1 MLKQNP
7 MLKYVLQ
14 KGFWY
19 LLTFFFAV
27 ALNFALPRLGG
38 SDPVDIIMGQA
49 GKGKSPAEAQKMKVD
64 LLLQFSWLELDEQN
78 NPIYEDSLDASGN
91 KVMQMVPEKDADGN
105 VVVTKTPVLDA
116 EGKPV
121 MVERQKVDEAGNP
134 VFTEKKTVVKTAAKA
149 EPAPAPAKKS
159 KKRGKKAEAAP
170 AKAKAK
176 TETKV
181 EKIAVMEMVPEVRLD
196 TAMVSVPVKNADPKR
211 LSAISQFFTYI
222 GNVLKGDL
230 GKSYMTGEPVT
241 NVIKKS
247 LPWTLLIQAPT
258 ILLGWIIGNLLGAFA
273 AYKRGVFDKVFFP
286 VAMFLNG
293 VPYFV
298 FGMLLVALFSITL
311 GWFPA
316 MGAYGPDI
324 PQFTFSWECIK
335 SVGWYYILPFFSC
348 FPILLSGQA
357 TGMRSM
363 SIYELGTDYMKY
375 AKWLGLREGKIIS
388 YVFRNAMLPQLT
400 GLAQSLGAMV
410 GGALITE
417 MIFSYPGLGMAML
430 NAINSQDYA
439 TIQGCTL
446 MISTC
451 VLVAN
456 FAVDVLIAVFDPRV
470 KAGLQMG
477 GK

>member
-1 MLKQNP
+1 M
-7 MLKYVLQ
+7 
-14 KGFWY
+14 
-19 LLTFFFAV
+19 A
-27 ALNFALPRLGG
+27 
-38 SDPVDIIMGQA
+38 
-49 GKGKSPAEAQKMKVD
+49 
-64 LLLQFSWLELDEQN
+64 ELDDQGN
-78 NPIYEDSLDASGN
+78 VIYEPETDANGN
-91 KVMQMVPEKDADGN
+91 PVMQKVPKLDDNGQP
-105 VVVTKTPVLDA
+105 VVNAVKLFDEA
-116 EGKPV
+116 GQPV
-121 MVERQKVDEAGNP
+121 MVERPKLDEAGNP
-134 VFTEKKTVVKTAAKA
+134 VMVEKGAADHKGKKHHRHHKKEGKKHRHHKKGAKA
-149 EPAPAPAKKS
+149 AA
-159 KKRGKKAEAAP
+159 AAP
-170 AKAKAK
+170 
-176 TETKV
+176 
-181 EKIAVMEMVPEVRLD
+181 EMVPVMEKVQAERLD
-196 TAMVSVPVKNADPKR
+196 TVMVEQPVMKTDPK
-211 LSAISQFFTYI
+211 LSSAVSQFFSYI
-222 GNVLKGDL
+222 GKVFHGDL
-230 GKSYMTGEPVT
+230 GLSYQNNEPVT

-247 LPWTLLIQAPT
+247 LPWTLAIQAPT
-258 ILLGWIIGNLLGAFA
+258 ILLGWIVGNLLGAFA
-273 AYKRGVFDKVFFP
+273 AYKRGIFDKVFFP
-286 VAMFLNG
+286 CAMFLNG
-293 VPYFV
+293 VPFFV
-298 FGMLLVALFSITL
+298 FGMLLVAFFSITL

-316 MGAYGPDI
+316 MGAYSPDI
-324 PQFTFSWECIK
+324 PELTFSWSCFK
-335 SVGWYYILPFFSC
+335 SVSWYYVLPFFSV

-430 NAINSQDYA
+430 NAIQKNDYA

>member
-1 MLKQNP
+1 MLR
-7 MLKYVLQ
+7 YVLQ
-14 KGFWY
+14 KAFWY
-19 LLTFFFAV
+19 LLTFVCAV
-27 ALNFALPRLGG
+27 ALNFALPRLG
-38 SDPVDIIMGQA
+38 DNNPVDIIMGQA
-49 GKGKSPAEAQKMKVD
+49 GKGLSPTEAQKKKAE
-64 LLLQFSWLELDEQN
+64 LLVSFGMADLDEQGN
-78 NPIYEDSLDASGN
+78 VIYE
-91 KVMQMVPEKDADGN
+91 PETDENGN
-105 VVVTKTPVLDA
+105 VVMQKVPKLDA
-116 EGKPV
+116 NGQPV
-121 MVERQKVDEAGNP
+121 VNVVKLVDEAGNP
-134 VFTEKKTVVKTAAKA
+134 VMVERPKLDEAGNPVMVEKGAADHKGKKHHRHHKKEGKKHRHHKRGAKA
-149 EPAPAPAKKS
+149 AA
-159 KKRGKKAEAAP
+159 AAP
-170 AKAKAK
+170 
-176 TETKV
+176 
-181 EKIAVMEMVPEVRLD
+181 EMVPVMETVQAERID
-196 TAMVSVPVKNADPKR
+196 TVMVDEPVMKTDPK
-211 LSAISQFFTYI
+211 LASGLSQFFSYI
-222 GNVLKGDL
+222 GKVFHGDL
-230 GKSYMTGEPVT
+230 GLSYQNNEPVT

-247 LPWTLLIQAPT
+247 LPWTLAIQAPT
-258 ILLGWIIGNLLGAFA
+258 ILLGWIVGNLLGAFA
-273 AYKRGVFDKVFFP
+273 AYKRGIFDKVFFP
-286 VAMFLNG
+286 CAMFLNG
-293 VPYFV
+293 VPFFV
-298 FGMLLVALFSITL
+298 FGMLLVAFFSITL

-316 MGAYGPDI
+316 MGAYSPDI
-324 PQFTFSWECIK
+324 PELTFSWACIK
-335 SVGWYYILPFFSC
+335 SVSWYYVLPFFSV

-430 NAINSQDYA
+430 NAIQKNDYA

>member
-1 MLKQNP
+1 MLKQYP
-7 MLKYVLQ
+7 MLRYVLQ
-14 KGFWY
+14 KAFWY
-19 LLTFFFAV
+19 LLTFVVAV
-27 ALNFALPRLGG
+27 AINFTLPRMGENN
-38 SDPVDIIMGQA
+38 PVDIIMGKAAQGLSPEQA
-49 GKGKSPAEAQKMKVD
+49 KLKKET
-64 LLLQFSWLELDEQN
+64 LLKAFGMAALDDQGNVIYEPELDENGQMKTVKVPKTEN
-78 NPIYEDSLDASGN
+78 GALVLKTVLEVNEDGSP
-91 KVMQMVPEKDADGN
+91 KMI
-105 VVVTKTPVLDA
+105 
-116 EGKPV
+116 
-121 MVERQKVDEAGNP
+121 ERQKVDEAGNP
-134 VFTEKKTVVKTAAKA
+134 VFEEKPVLDEKGKPVMEKDPST
-149 EPAPAPAKKS
+149 KK
-159 KKRGKKAEAAP
+159 KVA
-170 AKAKAK
+170 
-176 TETKV
+176 KV
-181 EKIAVMEMVPEVRLD
+181 EQIPVMEQVQAEHQDTVMVDE
-196 TAMVSVPVKNADPKR
+196 PVLKSDPK
-211 LSAISQFFTYI
+211 LASGLSQFFVYI
-222 GNVLKGDL
+222 SNVFKGDL
-230 GKSYMTGEPVT
+230 GLSYSQYPKPVIEI
-241 NVIKKS
+241 IKES
-247 LPWTLLIQAPT
+247 LPWTLAIQAPT
-258 ILLGWIIGNLLGAFA
+258 IILGWIVGNLLGAFA
-273 AYKRGVFDKVFFP
+273 AYKRGIFDKVFFP
-286 VAMFLNG
+286 CAMFLNG
-293 VPYFV
+293 VPFFV

-316 MGAYGPDI
+316 MGAYSPDI
-324 PQFTFSWECIK
+324 PELQFNWNCIK
-335 SVGWYYILPFFSC
+335 SVGFYYVLPFFSV

-430 NAINSQDYA
+430 TAIQQNDYA

-456 FAVDVLIAVFDPRV
+456 FAVDVLIAIFDPRV

>member
-1 MLKQNP
+1 MLKQYP
-7 MLKYVLQ
+7 MLRYVLQ

-19 LLTFFFAV
+19 LLTFVFAV
-27 ALNFALPRLGG
+27 ALNFALPRLG
-38 SDPVDIIMGQA
+38 DNNPVDIIMGQA
-49 GKGKSPAEAQKMKVD
+49 GKGLSPTEAQKKKAE
-64 LLLQFSWLELDEQN
+64 LLVSFGMAELDDQGN
-78 NPIYEDSLDASGN
+78 VIYEPEVDENGN
-91 KVMQMVPEKDADGN
+91 M
-105 VVVTKTPVLDA
+105 VTKRVAKLDENGAPVMTTVKEVNEDGTP
-116 EGKPV
+116 K
-121 MVERQKVDEAGNP
+121 MVERQKVDAEGNP
-134 VFTEKKTVVKTAAKA
+134 VFEEKPVLDAKGKPVMVKDSKT
-149 EPAPAPAKKS
+149 KK
-159 KKRGKKAEAAP
+159 KVE
-170 AKAKAK
+170 
-176 TETKV
+176 KV
-181 EKIAVMEMVPEVRLD
+181 EKIAVMEQVQAERQD
-196 TAMVSVPVKNADPKR
+196 TVMIEEPVLKTDPK
-211 LSAISQFFTYI
+211 LSSAFSQFLRYI
-222 GNVLKGDL
+222 GNVFKGDL
-230 GKSYMTGEPVT
+230 GLSYQNNEPVT

-273 AYKRGVFDKVFFP
+273 AYKRGIFDKVFFP
-286 VAMFLNG
+286 CAMFLNG

-298 FGMLLVALFSITL
+298 FGMLLVAMFSITL

-316 MGAYGPDI
+316 MGAYSSDI
-324 PQFTFSWECIK
+324 PELTFSWTCIK
-335 SVGWYYILPFFSC
+335 SVAWYYILPFFSC

-430 NAINSQDYA
+430 NAIQKNDYA

>member
-1 MLKQNP
+1 MLKQYP
-7 MLKYVLQ
+7 MLRYVLQ
-14 KGFWY
+14 KAFWY
-19 LLTFFFAV
+19 LLTFVVAV
-27 ALNFALPRLGG
+27 AINFTLPRLGENN
-38 SDPVDIIMGQA
+38 PVDIIMGKAAQGLSPEQA
-49 GKGKSPAEAQKMKVD
+49 KLKKEA
-64 LLLQFSWLELDEQN
+64 LLKAFGMAELDDQ
-78 NPIYEDSLDASGN
+78 
-91 KVMQMVPEKDADGN
+91 GN
-105 VVVTKTPVLDA
+105 VVYEPEVDANGQMVTVKVAKLDSLGAPVFRSVKDVDA
-116 EGKPV
+116 DGKPV

-134 VFTEKKTVVKTAAKA
+134 VFEEKPVLDAKGKPVM
-149 EPAPAPAKKS
+149 EMDPATKK
-159 KKRGKKAEAAP
+159 KVA
-170 AKAKAK
+170 
-176 TETKV
+176 KV
-181 EKIAVMEMVPEVRLD
+181 EKIAVMETVQSEHQD
-196 TAMVSVPVKNADPKR
+196 TVMIDQVVLKSDPK
-211 LSAISQFFTYI
+211 LASGLSQFFVYI
-222 GNVLKGDL
+222 GNVFKGDL
-230 GKSYMTGEPVT
+230 GLSYSQYPKPVT
-241 NVIKKS
+241 EIIKES
-247 LPWTLLIQAPT
+247 LPWTLAIQAPT
-258 ILLGWIIGNLLGAFA
+258 IILGWIIGNLLGAFA
-273 AYKRGVFDKVFFP
+273 AYKRGIFDKVFFP
-286 VAMFLNG
+286 CAMFLNG
-293 VPYFV
+293 VPFFV

-316 MGAYGPDI
+316 MGAYSPDI
-324 PQFTFSWECIK
+324 PELTFNWNCIK
-335 SVGWYYILPFFSC
+335 SLGFYYILPFFSV

-400 GLAQSLGAMV
+400 GLAQSLGSMV

-430 NAINSQDYA
+430 TAIQQNDYA

-456 FAVDVLIAVFDPRV
+456 FAVDVLIAIFDPRV

>member
-1 MLKQNP
+1 MLR
-7 MLKYVLQ
+7 YVLQ
-14 KGFWY
+14 KAFWY
-19 LLTFFFAV
+19 LLTFVIAV
-27 ALNFALPRLGG
+27 AINFTLPRMGENN
-38 SDPVDIIMGQA
+38 PVDIIMGKAAQGLSPEQA
-49 GKGKSPAEAQKMKVD
+49 KLKKETLLKAFGMAELDDQGNVVYDPEVDENGQMKTIKVPKVENGVTVVKTVLEVNEDGSPKMIERPK
-64 LLLQFSWLELDEQN
+64 LDEQG
-78 NPIYEDSLDASGN
+78 NPILE
-91 KVMQMVPEKDADGN
+91 EK
-105 VVVTKTPVLDA
+105 PVLDEA
-116 EGKPV
+116 GKPV
-121 MVERQKVDEAGNP
+121 MEKDPVTKKKVA
-134 VFTEKKTVVKTAAKA
+134 
-149 EPAPAPAKKS
+149 
-159 KKRGKKAEAAP
+159 
-170 AKAKAK
+170 
-176 TETKV
+176 KV
-181 EKIAVMEMVPEVRLD
+181 EQVPVMEQVQAEHLD
-196 TAMVSVPVKNADPKR
+196 TVMVDQVVLKADPK
-211 LSAISQFFTYI
+211 LASGLSQFFVYI
-222 GNVLKGDL
+222 SNVFKGDL
-230 GKSYMTGEPVT
+230 GLSYSQYPKPV
-241 NVIKKS
+241 VEIIKES
-247 LPWTLLIQAPT
+247 LPWTLAIQAPT
-258 ILLGWIIGNLLGAFA
+258 IILGWIVGNLLGAFA
-273 AYKRGVFDKVFFP
+273 AYKRGIFDKVFFP
-286 VAMFLNG
+286 CAMFLNG
-293 VPYFV
+293 VPFFV

-316 MGAYGPDI
+316 MGAYSPDI
-324 PQFTFSWECIK
+324 PELQFNWNCIK
-335 SVGWYYILPFFSC
+335 SVGFYYILPFFSV

-430 NAINSQDYA
+430 TAIQQNDYA

-456 FAVDVLIAVFDPRV
+456 FAVDVLIAIFDPRV

>member
-1 MLKQNP
+1 MLKQYP
-7 MLKYVLQ
+7 MLRYVLQ
-14 KGFWY
+14 KAFWY
-19 LLTFFFAV
+19 LLTFVVAV
-27 ALNFALPRLGG
+27 AINFTLPRMGENN
-38 SDPVDIIMGQA
+38 PVDIIMGKAAQGLSPEQA
-49 GKGKSPAEAQKMKVD
+49 KLKKET
-64 LLLQFSWLELDEQN
+64 LLKAFGMAELDDQ
-78 NPIYEDSLDASGN
+78 
-91 KVMQMVPEKDADGN
+91 GN
-105 VVVTKTPVLDA
+105 VVYEREIDENGQMKTIKVPKMENGAPVLKTVLEVNED
-116 EGKPV
+116 GSPK
-121 MVERQKVDEAGNP
+121 MIERQKVDEAGNP
-134 VFTEKKTVVKTAAKA
+134 VFEEKPVLDEKGKPVMEKDPVT
-149 EPAPAPAKKS
+149 KK
-159 KKRGKKAEAAP
+159 KVA
-170 AKAKAK
+170 
-176 TETKV
+176 KV
-181 EKIAVMEMVPEVRLD
+181 EQVPVMEHVQAEHQDTVMVDQEVLK
-196 TAMVSVPVKNADPKR
+196 SDPK
-211 LSAISQFFTYI
+211 LASGISQFFTYI
-222 GNVLKGDL
+222 GNVFKGDL
-230 GKSYMTGEPVT
+230 GLSYSQYPKPVLEI
-241 NVIKKS
+241 IKES
-247 LPWTLLIQAPT
+247 LPWTLAIQAPT
-258 ILLGWIIGNLLGAFA
+258 IILGWIVGNLLGAFA
-273 AYKRGVFDKVFFP
+273 AYKRGIFDKVFFP
-286 VAMFLNG
+286 CAMFLNG
-293 VPYFV
+293 VPFFV

-316 MGAYGPDI
+316 MGAYSPDI
-324 PQFTFSWECIK
+324 PELTFNWNCIK
-335 SVGWYYILPFFSC
+335 SVGFYYVLPFFSV

-430 NAINSQDYA
+430 TAIQQNDYA

>member
-1 MLKQNP
+1 MLKQYP
-7 MLKYVLQ
+7 MLRYVLQ

-19 LLTFFFAV
+19 LLTFVVAV
-27 ALNFALPRLGG
+27 AINFTLPRMGENN
-38 SDPVDIIMGQA
+38 PVDIIMGKAAQ
-49 GKGKSPAEAQKMKVD
+49 GLSPEEAKLKKEG
-64 LLLQFSWLELDEQN
+64 LLKAFGMAELDDQ
-78 NPIYEDSLDASGN
+78 
-91 KVMQMVPEKDADGN
+91 GN
-105 VVVTKTPVLDA
+105 VIYDPEVDANGQMITVKVAKLDENGAPVLKTVKDVDAEGNPVMLERQVVDAEGNPVFEEKPVLD
-116 EGKPV
+116 EKGKPV
-121 MVERQKVDEAGNP
+121 MEKDPKTKKKVAKVEQVPVMEQYQSEHQDTVMVDE
-134 VFTEKKTVVKTAAKA
+134 VVKKDD
-149 EPAPAPAKKS
+149 P
-159 KKRGKKAEAAP
+159 
-170 AKAKAK
+170 
-176 TETKV
+176 
-181 EKIAVMEMVPEVRLD
+181 RL
-196 TAMVSVPVKNADPKR
+196 ASGF
-211 LSAISQFFTYI
+211 SQFLVYI
-222 GNVLKGDL
+222 KNVFKGDL
-230 GKSYMTGEPVT
+230 GISYSQYPKPV
-241 NVIKKS
+241 VEIIKES
-247 LPWTLLIQAPT
+247 VPWTLLIQAPT
-258 ILLGWIIGNLLGAFA
+258 IILGWIIGNLLGAFA
-273 AYKRGVFDKVFFP
+273 AYKRGIFDKVFFP
-286 VAMFLNG
+286 CAMFLNG
-293 VPYFV
+293 IPFFV

-316 MGAYGPDI
+316 MGAYSPDI
-324 PQFTFSWECIK
+324 TELSFSWGCIK
-335 SVGWYYILPFFSC
+335 SVGWYYILPFFSV

-400 GLAQSLGAMV
+400 GLAQSLGTMV

-430 NAINSQDYA
+430 TAIQQNDYA

>member
-1 MLKQNP
+1 MLKQYP
-7 MLKYVLQ
+7 MLRYVLQ
-14 KGFWY
+14 KAFWY
-19 LLTFFFAV
+19 LLTFVVAV
-27 ALNFALPRLGG
+27 AINFTLPRMGENN
-38 SDPVDIIMGQA
+38 PVDIIMGKAAQGLTPDQA
-49 GKGKSPAEAQKMKVD
+49 KLKKEA
-64 LLLQFSWLELDEQN
+64 LLKAFGMAELDDQ
-78 NPIYEDSLDASGN
+78 
-91 KVMQMVPEKDADGN
+91 GN
-105 VVVTKTPVLDA
+105 VVYEPEVDENGQVKTVKVPKLDEKGQPVFRVVKDVDA
-116 EGKPV
+116 EGNPV
-121 MVERQKVDEAGNP
+121 MVERQKVDEQGNP
-134 VFTEKKTVVKTAAKA
+134 VFEEKPVLDAKGKPVMEKDPKT
-149 EPAPAPAKKS
+149 KK
-159 KKRGKKAEAAP
+159 KVA
-170 AKAKAK
+170 
-176 TETKV
+176 KV
-181 EKIAVMEMVPEVRLD
+181 EQIAVMEQVQTEHQDTVMVDQVVLK
-196 TAMVSVPVKNADPKR
+196 TDPK
-211 LSAISQFFTYI
+211 LASGISQFFTYI
-222 GNVLKGDL
+222 GNVFKGDL
-230 GKSYMTGEPVT
+230 GLSYSQYPKPVLDI
-241 NVIKKS
+241 IKES
-247 LPWTLLIQAPT
+247 LPWTLAIQAPT
-258 ILLGWIIGNLLGAFA
+258 IILGWIVGNLLGAFA
-273 AYKRGVFDKVFFP
+273 AYKRGIFDKVFFP
-286 VAMFLNG
+286 CAMFLNG
-293 VPYFV
+293 VPFFV

-316 MGAYGPDI
+316 MGAYSPDI
-324 PQFTFSWECIK
+324 PELTFNWNCIK
-335 SVGWYYILPFFSC
+335 SVGFYYVLPFFSV

-430 NAINSQDYA
+430 TAIQQNDYA

>member
-1 MLKQNP
+1 MLKQYP
-7 MLKYVLQ
+7 MLRYVLQ

-19 LLTFFFAV
+19 LLTFVFAV
-27 ALNFALPRLGG
+27 ALNFALPRLG
-38 SDPVDIIMGQA
+38 DNNPVDIIMGQA
-49 GKGKSPAEAQKMKVD
+49 GKGLSPTEAQKKKAE
-64 LLLQFSWLELDEQN
+64 LLVSFGMAELDDQGN
-78 NPIYEDSLDASGN
+78 VIYEPEVDENGNMVTQKVAKLDDNGN
-91 KVMQMVPEKDADGN
+91 
-105 VVVTKTPVLDA
+105 PVLVTVKETNED
-116 EGKPV
+116 GTPK
-121 MVERQKVDEAGNP
+121 MVERQKVDAEGNP
-134 VFTEKKTVVKTAAKA
+134 VFEEKPVLDAKGKPVMVKDPKT
-149 EPAPAPAKKS
+149 KK
-159 KKRGKKAEAAP
+159 KVQ
-170 AKAKAK
+170 
-176 TETKV
+176 KV
-181 EKIAVMEMVPEVRLD
+181 EQVAVMESVQAERQDTVMVDE
-196 TAMVSVPVKNADPKR
+196 PVLKTDPK
-211 LSAISQFFTYI
+211 LASALSQFFRYI
-222 GNVLKGDL
+222 GNVFKGDL
-230 GKSYMTGEPVT
+230 GLSYQNNEPVT

-273 AYKRGVFDKVFFP
+273 AYKRGIFDKVFFP
-286 VAMFLNG
+286 CAMFLNG

-298 FGMLLVALFSITL
+298 FGMLLVAMFSITL

-316 MGAYGPDI
+316 MGAYSSDI
-324 PQFTFSWECIK
+324 PELTFSWTCIK
-335 SVGWYYILPFFSC
+335 SVAWYYILPFFSC

-430 NAINSQDYA
+430 NAIQKNDYA

-456 FAVDVLIAVFDPRV
+456 YAVDVLIAVFDPRV

>member
-1 MLKQNP
+1 MLKQYP
-7 MLKYVLQ
+7 MLRYVLQ
-14 KGFWY
+14 KAFWY
-19 LLTFFFAV
+19 LLTFVCAV
-27 ALNFALPRLGG
+27 ALNFALPRLG
-38 SDPVDIIMGQA
+38 DNNPVDIIMGQA
-49 GKGKSPAEAQKMKVD
+49 GKGLSPTEAQKKKAE
-64 LLLQFSWLELDEQN
+64 LLVSFGMAELDDQGN
-78 NPIYEDSLDASGN
+78 VIYEPETDANGN
-91 KVMQMVPEKDADGN
+91 PVMQKVPKLDDNGQP
-105 VVVTKTPVLDA
+105 VVNAVKLFDEA
-116 EGKPV
+116 GQPV
-121 MVERQKVDEAGNP
+121 MVERQKLDEAGNP
-134 VFTEKKTVVKTAAKA
+134 VFVEKSPADHKGKKGKKAKKAKKMKMAKKGKKGAKA
-149 EPAPAPAKKS
+149 EVS
-159 KKRGKKAEAAP
+159 AAD
-170 AKAKAK
+170 
-176 TETKV
+176 KV
-181 EKIAVMEMVPEVRLD
+181 PVMEKVQAERLD
-196 TAMVSVPVKNADPKR
+196 TVMVEQPVMKTDPK
-211 LSAISQFFTYI
+211 LSSAVSQFFSYI
-222 GNVLKGDL
+222 GKVFHGDL
-230 GKSYMTGEPVT
+230 GLSYQNNEPVT

-247 LPWTLLIQAPT
+247 LPWTLAIQAPT
-258 ILLGWIIGNLLGAFA
+258 ILLGWIVGNLLGAFA
-273 AYKRGVFDKVFFP
+273 AYKRGIFDKVFFP
-286 VAMFLNG
+286 CAMFLNG
-293 VPYFV
+293 VPFFV
-298 FGMLLVALFSITL
+298 FGMLLVAFFSITL

-316 MGAYGPDI
+316 MGAYSPDI
-324 PQFTFSWECIK
+324 PELTFSWSCFK
-335 SVGWYYILPFFSC
+335 SVSWYYVLPFFSV

-430 NAINSQDYA
+430 NAIQKNDYA

>member
-1 MLKQNP
+1 
-7 MLKYVLQ
+7 
-14 KGFWY
+14 
-19 LLTFFFAV
+19 
-27 ALNFALPRLGG
+27 
-38 SDPVDIIMGQA
+38 
-49 GKGKSPAEAQKMKVD
+49 
-64 LLLQFSWLELDEQN
+64 
-78 NPIYEDSLDASGN
+78 
-91 KVMQMVPEKDADGN
+91 
-105 VVVTKTPVLDA
+105 
-116 EGKPV
+116 
-121 MVERQKVDEAGNP
+121 
-134 VFTEKKTVVKTAAKA
+134 
-149 EPAPAPAKKS
+149 
-159 KKRGKKAEAAP
+159 
-170 AKAKAK
+170 
-176 TETKV
+176 
-181 EKIAVMEMVPEVRLD
+181 
-196 TAMVSVPVKNADPKR
+196 
-211 LSAISQFFTYI
+211 
-222 GNVLKGDL
+222 
-230 GKSYMTGEPVT
+230 
-241 NVIKKS
+241 
-247 LPWTLLIQAPT
+247 
-258 ILLGWIIGNLLGAFA
+258 
-273 AYKRGVFDKVFFP
+273 
-286 VAMFLNG
+286 MFLNG
-293 VPYFV
+293 VPFFV
-298 FGMLLVALFSITL
+298 FGMLLVAFFSITL

-316 MGAYGPDI
+316 MGAYSPDI
-324 PQFTFSWECIK
+324 PELTFSWSCIK
-335 SVGWYYILPFFSC
+335 SVSWYYVLPFFSV

-430 NAINSQDYA
+430 NAIQKNDYA

>member
-1 MLKQNP
+1 MLKQYP
-7 MLKYVLQ
+7 MLRYVLQ
-14 KGFWY
+14 KAFWY
-19 LLTFFFAV
+19 LLTFVVAV
-27 ALNFALPRLGG
+27 AINFTLPRMGENN
-38 SDPVDIIMGQA
+38 PVDIIMGKAAQ
-49 GKGKSPAEAQKMKVD
+49 GLSPEEAKLKKEG
-64 LLLQFSWLELDEQN
+64 LLKAFGMAELDDQGN
-78 NPIYEDSLDASGN
+78 VVYEPEVDEKGQMKTIKVPKLDENGAPVLKTV
-91 KVMQMVPEKDADGN
+91 KVTDADGN
-105 VVVTKTPVLDA
+105 PVMEERQAVDA
-116 EGKPV
+116 E
-121 MVERQKVDEAGNP
+121 GNP
-134 VFTEKKTVVKTAAKA
+134 VFEEKPVLDKKGNPVMVKDPKT
-149 EPAPAPAKKS
+149 KK
-159 KKRGKKAEAAP
+159 
-170 AKAKAK
+170 
-176 TETKV
+176 KV
-181 EKIAVMEMVPEVRLD
+181 EKMEKVAVMEKFQVERQD
-196 TAMVSVPVKNADPKR
+196 TVMIDQVVVKDDPK
-211 LSAISQFFTYI
+211 LASGISQCFVYI
-222 GNVLKGDL
+222 GNVFKGDL
-230 GKSYMTGEPVT
+230 GLSYSQYPKPVADI
-241 NVIKKS
+241 IKES
-247 LPWTLLIQAPT
+247 VPWTLAIQAPT

-273 AYKRGVFDKVFFP
+273 AYKRGIFDKVFFP
-286 VAMFLNG
+286 LAMFLNG
-293 VPYFV
+293 IPFFV

-316 MGAYGPDI
+316 MGAYSPDI
-324 PQFTFSWECIK
+324 PELSFNWNCIK
-335 SVGWYYILPFFSC
+335 SVGFYYVLPFFSV

-400 GLAQSLGAMV
+400 GLAQSLGTMV

-430 NAINSQDYA
+430 TAIQQNDYA

>member
-1 MLKQNP
+1 MLKQYP
-7 MLKYVLQ
+7 MLRYVLQ
-14 KGFWY
+14 KAFWY
-19 LLTFFFAV
+19 LLTFVCAV
-27 ALNFALPRLGG
+27 ALNFALPRLG
-38 SDPVDIIMGQA
+38 DNNPVDIIMGQA
-49 GKGKSPAEAQKMKVD
+49 GKGLSPTEAQKKKAELLVSFGMAEVD
-64 LLLQFSWLELDEQN
+64 EN
-78 NPIYEDSLDASGN
+78 GNVIYEPETDAN
-91 KVMQMVPEKDADGN
+91 GN
-105 VVVTKTPVLDA
+105 VVMQKVPQLDENGQPVVNVVKVVDEA
-116 EGKPV
+116 GNPV
-121 MVERQKVDEAGNP
+121 MVERQKLDEAGNP
-134 VFTEKKTVVKTAAKA
+134 VFVEKAPADHKGKKGKKAKKAKKVKAKKGKAAKA
-149 EPAPAPAKKS
+149 APA
-159 KKRGKKAEAAP
+159 
-170 AKAKAK
+170 
-176 TETKV
+176 V
-181 EKIAVMEMVPEVRLD
+181 EKVPVMETVQAERIDTVMVD
-196 TAMVSVPVKNADPKR
+196 QPVMKTDPK
-211 LSAISQFFTYI
+211 LASAVSQFFRYV
-222 GNVLKGDL
+222 GNVFHGDL
-230 GKSYMTGEPVT
+230 GLSYQNNEPVT

-247 LPWTLLIQAPT
+247 LPWTLAIQAPT
-258 ILLGWIIGNLLGAFA
+258 ILLGWIVGNLLGAFA
-273 AYKRGVFDKVFFP
+273 AYKRGIFDKVFFP
-286 VAMFLNG
+286 CAMFLNG
-293 VPYFV
+293 VPFFV
-298 FGMLLVALFSITL
+298 FGMLLVAFFSITL

-316 MGAYGPDI
+316 MGAYSPDI
-324 PQFTFSWECIK
+324 PELTFSWSCFK
-335 SVGWYYILPFFSC
+335 SVSWYYVLPFFSV

-430 NAINSQDYA
+430 NAIQKNDYA

>member
-1 MLKQNP
+1 MLKQYP
-7 MLKYVLQ
+7 MLRYVLQ
-14 KGFWY
+14 KAFWY
-19 LLTFFFAV
+19 LLTFVVAV
-27 ALNFALPRLGG
+27 AINFTLPRMGENN
-38 SDPVDIIMGQA
+38 PVDIIMGKAAQGLSPEQA
-49 GKGKSPAEAQKMKVD
+49 KLKKET
-64 LLLQFSWLELDEQN
+64 LLKAFGMAALDDQGNVIYEPELDENGQMKTVKVPKTEN
-78 NPIYEDSLDASGN
+78 GALVLKTVLEVNEDGSP
-91 KVMQMVPEKDADGN
+91 KMI
-105 VVVTKTPVLDA
+105 
-116 EGKPV
+116 
-121 MVERQKVDEAGNP
+121 ERQKVDEAGNP
-134 VFTEKKTVVKTAAKA
+134 VFEEKPVLDEKGKPVMEKDPST
-149 EPAPAPAKKS
+149 KK
-159 KKRGKKAEAAP
+159 KVA
-170 AKAKAK
+170 
-176 TETKV
+176 KV
-181 EKIAVMEMVPEVRLD
+181 EQIPVMEQVQAEHQDTVMVDE
-196 TAMVSVPVKNADPKR
+196 PVLKSDPK
-211 LSAISQFFTYI
+211 LASGLSQFFVYI
-222 GNVLKGDL
+222 SNVFKGDL
-230 GKSYMTGEPVT
+230 GLSYSQYPKPVIEI
-241 NVIKKS
+241 IKES
-247 LPWTLLIQAPT
+247 LPWTLAIQAPT
-258 ILLGWIIGNLLGAFA
+258 IILGWIVGNLLGAFA
-273 AYKRGVFDKVFFP
+273 AYKRGIFDKVFFP
-286 VAMFLNG
+286 CAMFLNG
-293 VPYFV
+293 VPFFV

-316 MGAYGPDI
+316 MGAYSPDI
-324 PQFTFSWECIK
+324 PELQFNWNCIK
-335 SVGWYYILPFFSC
+335 SVGFYYILPFFSV

-430 NAINSQDYA
+430 TAIQQNDYA

>member
-1 MLKQNP
+1 MLKQYP
-7 MLKYVLQ
+7 MLRYVLQ

-19 LLTFFFAV
+19 LLTFVFAV
-27 ALNFALPRLGG
+27 ALNFALPRLG
-38 SDPVDIIMGQA
+38 DNNPVDIIMGQA
-49 GKGKSPAEAQKMKVD
+49 GKGLSPTEAQKKKAE
-64 LLLQFSWLELDEQN
+64 LLVSFGMAELDDQGN
-78 NPIYEDSLDASGN
+78 VIYEPEVDENGN
-91 KVMQMVPEKDADGN
+91 M
-105 VVVTKTPVLDA
+105 VTKRVAKLDEAGNPVLVTVKEVNED
-116 EGKPV
+116 GTPK
-121 MVERQKVDEAGNP
+121 MVERQKVDAEGNP
-134 VFTEKKTVVKTAAKA
+134 VFEEKPVLDAKGKPVMVKDPKT
-149 EPAPAPAKKS
+149 KK
-159 KKRGKKAEAAP
+159 
-170 AKAKAK
+170 
-176 TETKV
+176 KV
-181 EKIAVMEMVPEVRLD
+181 EKVEKVAVMESVQAEHQDTLMVEE
-196 TAMVSVPVKNADPKR
+196 PVFKTDPK
-211 LSAISQFFTYI
+211 LSSALSQFFRYI
-222 GNVLKGDL
+222 GNVFKGDL
-230 GKSYMTGEPVT
+230 GLSYQNNEPVT

-273 AYKRGVFDKVFFP
+273 AYKRGIFDKVFFP
-286 VAMFLNG
+286 CAMFLNG

-316 MGAYGPDI
+316 MGAYSSDI
-324 PQFTFSWECIK
+324 PELTFSWTCIK
-335 SVGWYYILPFFSC
+335 SVAWYYILPFFSC

-430 NAINSQDYA
+430 NAIQKNDYA

>member
-1 MLKQNP
+1 MLKQYP
-7 MLKYVLQ
+7 MLRYVLQ
-14 KGFWY
+14 KAFWY
-19 LLTFFFAV
+19 LLTFVVAV
-27 ALNFALPRLGG
+27 AINFTLPRMGENN
-38 SDPVDIIMGQA
+38 PVDIIMGKAAQGLSPEQA
-49 GKGKSPAEAQKMKVD
+49 KLKKET
-64 LLLQFSWLELDEQN
+64 LLKAFGMAELDDQ
-78 NPIYEDSLDASGN
+78 
-91 KVMQMVPEKDADGN
+91 GN
-105 VVVTKTPVLDA
+105 VVYEREIDENGQMKTIKVPKMENGAPVLKTVLEVNED
-116 EGKPV
+116 GSPK
-121 MVERQKVDEAGNP
+121 MIERQKVDEAGNP
-134 VFTEKKTVVKTAAKA
+134 VFEEKPVLDEKGKPVMEKDPVT
-149 EPAPAPAKKS
+149 KK
-159 KKRGKKAEAAP
+159 KVA
-170 AKAKAK
+170 
-176 TETKV
+176 KV
-181 EKIAVMEMVPEVRLD
+181 EQVPVMEQVQAEHQDTVMVDQEVLK
-196 TAMVSVPVKNADPKR
+196 SDPK
-211 LSAISQFFTYI
+211 LASGISQFFTYI
-222 GNVLKGDL
+222 GNVFKGDL
-230 GKSYMTGEPVT
+230 GLSYSQYPKPVLEI
-241 NVIKKS
+241 IKES
-247 LPWTLLIQAPT
+247 LPWTLAIQAPT
-258 ILLGWIIGNLLGAFA
+258 IILGWIVGNLLGAFA
-273 AYKRGVFDKVFFP
+273 AYKRGIFDKVFFP
-286 VAMFLNG
+286 CAMFLNG
-293 VPYFV
+293 VPFFV

-316 MGAYGPDI
+316 MGAYSPDI
-324 PQFTFSWECIK
+324 PELTFNWNCIK
-335 SVGWYYILPFFSC
+335 SVGFYYVLPFFSV

-375 AKWLGLREGKIIS
+375 AKWLGLRDGKIIS

-430 NAINSQDYA
+430 TAIQQNDYA

>member
-1 MLKQNP
+1 MLKQYP
-7 MLKYVLQ
+7 MLRYVLQ
-14 KGFWY
+14 KAFWY
-19 LLTFFFAV
+19 LLTFVVAV
-27 ALNFALPRLGG
+27 AINFTLPRMGENN
-38 SDPVDIIMGQA
+38 PVDIIMGKAAQGLSPEQA
-49 GKGKSPAEAQKMKVD
+49 KLKKET
-64 LLLQFSWLELDEQN
+64 LLKAFGMAALDDQGNVIYEPELDENGQMKTVKVPKTEN
-78 NPIYEDSLDASGN
+78 GALVLKTVLEVNEDGSP
-91 KVMQMVPEKDADGN
+91 KMI
-105 VVVTKTPVLDA
+105 
-116 EGKPV
+116 
-121 MVERQKVDEAGNP
+121 ERQKVDEAGNP
-134 VFTEKKTVVKTAAKA
+134 VFEEKPVLDEKGKPVMEKDPST
-149 EPAPAPAKKS
+149 KK
-159 KKRGKKAEAAP
+159 KVA
-170 AKAKAK
+170 
-176 TETKV
+176 KV
-181 EKIAVMEMVPEVRLD
+181 EQIPVMEQVQAEHQDTVMVDE
-196 TAMVSVPVKNADPKR
+196 PVLKSDPK
-211 LSAISQFFTYI
+211 LASGLSQFFVYI
-222 GNVLKGDL
+222 SNVFKGDL
-230 GKSYMTGEPVT
+230 GLSYSQYPKPVIEI
-241 NVIKKS
+241 IKES
-247 LPWTLLIQAPT
+247 LPWTLAIQAPT
-258 ILLGWIIGNLLGAFA
+258 IILGWIVGNLLGAFA
-273 AYKRGVFDKVFFP
+273 AYKRGIFDKVFFP
-286 VAMFLNG
+286 CAMFLNG
-293 VPYFV
+293 VPFFV

-316 MGAYGPDI
+316 MGAYSPDI
-324 PQFTFSWECIK
+324 PELQFNWNCIK
-335 SVGWYYILPFFSC
+335 SVGFYYVLPFFSV

-388 YVFRNAMLPQLT
+388 YVCRNAMLPQLT

-430 NAINSQDYA
+430 TAIQQNDYA

>member
-1 MLKQNP
+1 MLKQYP
-7 MLKYVLQ
+7 MLRYVLQ
-14 KGFWY
+14 KAFWY
-19 LLTFFFAV
+19 LLTFVCAV
-27 ALNFALPRLGG
+27 ALNFALPRLG
-38 SDPVDIIMGQA
+38 DNNPVDIIMGQA
-49 GKGKSPAEAQKMKVD
+49 GKGLSPTEAQKKKAE
-64 LLLQFSWLELDEQN
+64 LLVSFGMAELDEQGN
-78 NPIYEDSLDASGN
+78 VIYE
-91 KVMQMVPEKDADGN
+91 PETDENGN
-105 VVVTKTPVLDA
+105 VVMQKVPKLDA
-116 EGKPV
+116 NGQPV
-121 MVERQKVDEAGNP
+121 VNVVKLVDEAGNP
-134 VFTEKKTVVKTAAKA
+134 VMVERPKLDEAGNPVMVEKGAADHKGKRHHRHHKKEGKKHRHHKRGAKATAA
-149 EPAPAPAKKS
+149 S
-159 KKRGKKAEAAP
+159 
-170 AKAKAK
+170 
-176 TETKV
+176 
-181 EKIAVMEMVPEVRLD
+181 EMVPVMETVQAERID
-196 TAMVSVPVKNADPKR
+196 TVMVEEPVLKTDPK
-211 LSAISQFFTYI
+211 LASAVSQFFSYI
-222 GNVLKGDL
+222 GKVFHGDL
-230 GKSYMTGEPVT
+230 GLSYQNNEPVT

-247 LPWTLLIQAPT
+247 LPWTLAIQAPT
-258 ILLGWIIGNLLGAFA
+258 ILLGWIVGNLLGAFA
-273 AYKRGVFDKVFFP
+273 AYKRGIFDKVFFP
-286 VAMFLNG
+286 CAMFLNG
-293 VPYFV
+293 VPFFV
-298 FGMLLVALFSITL
+298 FGMLLVAFFSITL

-316 MGAYGPDI
+316 MGAYSPDI
-324 PQFTFSWECIK
+324 PELTFSWACIK
-335 SVGWYYILPFFSC
+335 SVSWYYVLPFFSV

-430 NAINSQDYA
+430 NAIQKNDYA

>member
-1 MLKQNP
+1 MLKQYP
-7 MLKYVLQ
+7 MLRYVLQ

-19 LLTFFFAV
+19 ILTFVFAV
-27 ALNFALPRLGG
+27 ALNFALPRLG
-38 SDPVDIIMGQA
+38 DNNPVDIIMGQA
-49 GKGKSPAEAQKMKVD
+49 GKGLTPTEAQQKKAE
-64 LLLQFSWLELDEQN
+64 LLVSFGMAET
-78 NPIYEDSLDASGN
+78 
-91 KVMQMVPEKDADGN
+91 DADGN
-105 VVVTKTPVLDA
+105 PVYEQAVDSA
-116 EGKPV
+116 TGKPLF
-121 MVERQKVDEAGNP
+121 EKVAKLDSVFAKDSLGNQELSR
-134 VFTEKKTVVKTAAKA
+134 V
-149 EPAPAPAKKS
+149 
-159 KKRGKKAEAAP
+159 
-170 AKAKAK
+170 
-176 TETKV
+176 
-181 EKIAVMEMVPEVRLD
+181 D
-196 TAMVSVPVKNADPKR
+196 TSWSEVPVMNKDPK
-211 LSAISQFFTYI
+211 LTSALTQFFRYI
-222 GNVLKGDL
+222 VNVFHGDL
-230 GKSYMTGEPVT
+230 GLSYQNNEPVI
-241 NVIKKS
+241 NIIKKS

-258 ILLGWIIGNLLGAFA
+258 IILGWIFGNLLGAFA
-273 AYKRGVFDKVFFP
+273 AYKRGIFDKVFFP

-293 VPYFV
+293 IPYFV

-316 MGAYGPDI
+316 VGAYSSDI
-324 PQFTFSWECIK
+324 PQLTFSWTCIK
-335 SVGWYYILPFFSC
+335 SVAWYYVLPFFSC

-363 SIYELGTDYMKY
+363 AIYELGTDYMKY

-430 NAINSQDYA
+430 TAIQQNDYA

-456 FAVDVLIAVFDPRV
+456 FLVDILIAIFDPRV

>member
-1 MLKQNP
+1 MLR
-7 MLKYVLQ
+7 YVLQ

-19 LLTFFFAV
+19 LLTFVVAV
-27 ALNFALPRLGG
+27 AINFTLPRMGENN
-38 SDPVDIIMGQA
+38 PVDIIMGKAAQ
-49 GKGKSPAEAQKMKVD
+49 GLSPEEAKLKKEG
-64 LLLQFSWLELDEQN
+64 LLKAFGMAELDDQ
-78 NPIYEDSLDASGN
+78 
-91 KVMQMVPEKDADGN
+91 GN
-105 VVVTKTPVLDA
+105 VIYDPEVDANGQMKTIKVAKLDENGAPVLKTVKEVNEDGTPKMLERQVVDAEGNPVFEEKPVLD
-116 EGKPV
+116 EKGKPV
-121 MVERQKVDEAGNP
+121 MEKDPKTKKKVAKVEQVPVMEQYQAERQDTVMVDE
-134 VFTEKKTVVKTAAKA
+134 VVKKTD
-149 EPAPAPAKKS
+149 P
-159 KKRGKKAEAAP
+159 
-170 AKAKAK
+170 
-176 TETKV
+176 
-181 EKIAVMEMVPEVRLD
+181 RL
-196 TAMVSVPVKNADPKR
+196 ASGF
-211 LSAISQFFTYI
+211 SQFLVYI
-222 GNVLKGDL
+222 KNVFKGDL
-230 GKSYMTGEPVT
+230 GISYSQYPKPV
-241 NVIKKS
+241 VDIIKES
-247 LPWTLLIQAPT
+247 VPWTLLIQAPT
-258 ILLGWIIGNLLGAFA
+258 IILGWIVGNLLGAFA
-273 AYKRGVFDKVFFP
+273 AYKRGIFDKVFFP
-286 VAMFLNG
+286 CAMFLNG
-293 VPYFV
+293 IPFFV

-316 MGAYGPDI
+316 MGAYSPDI
-324 PQFTFSWECIK
+324 TELNFSWGCIK
-335 SVGWYYILPFFSC
+335 SVAWYYILPFFSC

-400 GLAQSLGAMV
+400 GLAQSLGTMV

-430 NAINSQDYA
+430 TAIQQNDYA

>member
-1 MLKQNP
+1 MLKQYP
-7 MLKYVLQ
+7 MLRYVLQ

-19 LLTFFFAV
+19 LLTFVFAV
-27 ALNFALPRLGG
+27 ALNFALPRLG
-38 SDPVDIIMGQA
+38 DNNPVDIIMGQA
-49 GKGKSPAEAQKMKVD
+49 GKGLSPTEAQKKKAE
-64 LLLQFSWLELDEQN
+64 LLVSFGMAELDDQGN
-78 NPIYEDSLDASGN
+78 VIYEPEVDEKGQMKTV
-91 KVMQMVPEKDADGN
+91 KVPKLNEDGSPMLVTVPE
-105 VVVTKTPVLDA
+105 VDA

-121 MVERQKVDEAGNP
+121 MVERQKLDEQGNP
-134 VFTEKKTVVKTAAKA
+134 VFEEKPVLDAKGKPVMEKDKKT
-149 EPAPAPAKKS
+149 KK
-159 KKRGKKAEAAP
+159 KVA
-170 AKAKAK
+170 
-176 TETKV
+176 KV
-181 EKIAVMEMVPEVRLD
+181 EKVAVMESIQAERQDTVMVDQVVMK
-196 TAMVSVPVKNADPKR
+196 TDPK
-211 LSAISQFFTYI
+211 LSSALSQFFRYI
-222 GNVLKGDL
+222 GNVFHGDL
-230 GKSYMTGEPVT
+230 GLSYQNNEPVM

-273 AYKRGVFDKVFFP
+273 AYKRGIFDKVFFP
-286 VAMFLNG
+286 LAMFLNG

-316 MGAYGPDI
+316 MGAYSSDI
-324 PQFTFSWECIK
+324 PELTFSWTCIK

-375 AKWLGLREGKIIS
+375 AKWLGLREIKIIS

-430 NAINSQDYA
+430 NAIQKNDYA

-456 FAVDVLIAVFDPRV
+456 FAVDVLIAIFDPRV
-470 KAGLQMG
+470 RAGLQMG

>member
-1 MLKQNP
+1 MLKQYP
-7 MLKYVLQ
+7 MLRYVLQ
-14 KGFWY
+14 KAFWY
-19 LLTFFFAV
+19 LLTFVVAV
-27 ALNFALPRLGG
+27 AINFTLPRMGENN
-38 SDPVDIIMGQA
+38 PVDIIMGKAAQGLSPEQA
-49 GKGKSPAEAQKMKVD
+49 KLKKET
-64 LLLQFSWLELDEQN
+64 LLKAFGMAELDDQ
-78 NPIYEDSLDASGN
+78 
-91 KVMQMVPEKDADGN
+91 GN
-105 VVVTKTPVLDA
+105 VVYEPEVDENGQVKTVKVPKLDESGKPVFRVVKDVDA
-116 EGKPV
+116 EGNPV
-121 MVERQKVDEAGNP
+121 MVERQKVDEQGNP
-134 VFTEKKTVVKTAAKA
+134 VFEEKPVLDEKGKPVMEKDPKT
-149 EPAPAPAKKS
+149 KK
-159 KKRGKKAEAAP
+159 KVA
-170 AKAKAK
+170 
-176 TETKV
+176 KV
-181 EKIAVMEMVPEVRLD
+181 EQVAVMEQVQTEHQDTVMVDQVVLK
-196 TAMVSVPVKNADPKR
+196 TDPK
-211 LSAISQFFTYI
+211 LASGISQFLVYI
-222 GNVLKGDL
+222 KNVFKGDL
-230 GKSYMTGEPVT
+230 GLSYSQYPKPVT
-241 NVIKKS
+241 DIIKES
-247 LPWTLLIQAPT
+247 LPWTLAIQAPT
-258 ILLGWIIGNLLGAFA
+258 IILGWIVGNLLGAFA
-273 AYKRGVFDKVFFP
+273 AYKRGIFDKVFFP
-286 VAMFLNG
+286 CAMFLNG
-293 VPYFV
+293 VPFFV

-316 MGAYGPDI
+316 MGAYSPDI
-324 PQFTFSWECIK
+324 PELQFNWNCIK
-335 SVGWYYILPFFSC
+335 SVGFYYILPFFSV

-430 NAINSQDYA
+430 TAIQQNDYA

-456 FAVDVLIAVFDPRV
+456 FAVAVLIAIFDPRV

>member
-1 MLKQNP
+1 MLKQYP
-7 MLKYVLQ
+7 MLRYVLQ

-19 LLTFFFAV
+19 LLTFVFAV
-27 ALNFALPRLGG
+27 ALNFALPRLG
-38 SDPVDIIMGQA
+38 DNNPVDIIMGQA
-49 GKGKSPAEAQKMKVD
+49 GKGLSPTEAQKKKAE
-64 LLLQFSWLELDEQN
+64 LLVSFGMAELDDQGN
-78 NPIYEDSLDASGN
+78 VIYEPEVDENGN
-91 KVMQMVPEKDADGN
+91 M
-105 VVVTKTPVLDA
+105 VTKRVAKLDENGAPVMTTVKEVNEDGTP
-116 EGKPV
+116 K
-121 MVERQKVDEAGNP
+121 MVERQKVDAEGNP
-134 VFTEKKTVVKTAAKA
+134 VFEEKPVLDAKGKPVMVKDSKT
-149 EPAPAPAKKS
+149 KK
-159 KKRGKKAEAAP
+159 KVE
-170 AKAKAK
+170 
-176 TETKV
+176 KV
-181 EKIAVMEMVPEVRLD
+181 EKIAVMEQVQAERQD
-196 TAMVSVPVKNADPKR
+196 TVMIEEPVLKTDPK
-211 LSAISQFFTYI
+211 LSSAFSQFLRYI
-222 GNVLKGDL
+222 GNVFKGDL
-230 GKSYMTGEPVT
+230 GLSYQNNEPVT

-273 AYKRGVFDKVFFP
+273 AYKRGIFDKVFFP
-286 VAMFLNG
+286 CAMFLNG

-298 FGMLLVALFSITL
+298 FGMLLVAMFSITL

-316 MGAYGPDI
+316 MGAYSSDI
-324 PQFTFSWECIK
+324 PELTFSWTCIK
-335 SVGWYYILPFFSC
+335 SVAWYYILPFFSC

-430 NAINSQDYA
+430 NAIQKNDYA

-456 FAVDVLIAVFDPRV
+456 YAVDVLIAVFDPRV

>member
-1 MLKQNP
+1 MLKQYP
-7 MLKYVLQ
+7 MLRYVLQ

-19 LLTFFFAV
+19 LLTFVFAV
-27 ALNFALPRLGG
+27 ALNFALPRLG
-38 SDPVDIIMGQA
+38 DNNPVDIIMGQA
-49 GKGKSPAEAQKMKVD
+49 GKGLSPTEAQKKKTDILVSFGMA
-64 LLLQFSWLELDEQN
+64 ELDDN
-78 NPIYEDSLDASGN
+78 GNLIYEPEVDENGKTITKKVAKLDENGAP
-91 KVMQMVPEKDADGN
+91 VMAAVKEFNEDGSP
-105 VVVTKTPVLDA
+105 K
-116 EGKPV
+116 
-121 MVERQKVDEAGNP
+121 MVERQKLAADGSPIFEEKP
-134 VFTEKKTVVKTAAKA
+134 VASG
-149 EPAPAPAKKS
+149 KS
-159 KKRGKKAEAAP
+159 KKNG
-170 AKAKAK
+170 AK
-176 TETKV
+176 V
-181 EKIAVMEMVPEVRLD
+181 DRIAVMETVQAEHLD
-196 TAMVSVPVKNADPKR
+196 TVMVDEVVLKTDPK
-211 LSAISQFFTYI
+211 LSSAMSQFWRYI
-222 GNVLKGDL
+222 ANIFRGDL
-230 GKSYMTGEPVT
+230 GLSFQNNEPVT
-241 NVIKKS
+241 DIIKKS

-258 ILLGWIIGNLLGAFA
+258 ILLGWIVGNLLGAFA
-273 AYKRGVFDKVFFP
+273 AYKRGIFDKVFFP
-286 VAMFLNG
+286 CAMFLNG

-316 MGAYGPDI
+316 MGAYSSDI
-324 PQFTFSWECIK
+324 PQLTFSWDCIK

-430 NAINSQDYA
+430 NAIQKNDYA

-446 MISTC
+446 MISVC
-451 VLVAN
+451 VLIAN

>member
-1 MLKQNP
+1 MLKQYP
-7 MLKYVLQ
+7 MLRYVLQ
-14 KGFWY
+14 KAFWY
-19 LLTFFFAV
+19 LLTFVCAV
-27 ALNFALPRLGG
+27 ALNFALPRLG
-38 SDPVDIIMGQA
+38 DNNPVDIIMGQA
-49 GKGKSPAEAQKMKVD
+49 GKGLSPTEAQKKKAE
-64 LLLQFSWLELDEQN
+64 LLVSFGMAELDEQGN
-78 NPIYEDSLDASGN
+78 VIYE
-91 KVMQMVPEKDADGN
+91 PETDENGN
-105 VVVTKTPVLDA
+105 VVMQKVPKLDA
-116 EGKPV
+116 NGQPVVNVVKLVDEAGNPV
-121 MVERQKVDEAGNP
+121 MVERQKLDEAGNP
-134 VFTEKKTVVKTAAKA
+134 VMVEKGAADHKGKRHHRHHKKEGKKHRHHKRGAKATAA
-149 EPAPAPAKKS
+149 S
-159 KKRGKKAEAAP
+159 
-170 AKAKAK
+170 
-176 TETKV
+176 
-181 EKIAVMEMVPEVRLD
+181 EMVPVMETVQAERID
-196 TAMVSVPVKNADPKR
+196 TVMVEEPVLKTDPK
-211 LSAISQFFTYI
+211 LASAVSQFFSYI
-222 GNVLKGDL
+222 GKVFHGDL
-230 GKSYMTGEPVT
+230 GLSYQNNEPVT

-247 LPWTLLIQAPT
+247 LPWTLAIQAPT
-258 ILLGWIIGNLLGAFA
+258 ILLGWIVGNLLGAFA
-273 AYKRGVFDKVFFP
+273 AYKRGIFDKVFFP
-286 VAMFLNG
+286 CAMFLNG
-293 VPYFV
+293 VPFFV
-298 FGMLLVALFSITL
+298 FGMLLVAFFSITL

-316 MGAYGPDI
+316 MGAYSPDI
-324 PQFTFSWECIK
+324 PELTFSWACIK
-335 SVGWYYILPFFSC
+335 SVSWYYVLPFFSV

-430 NAINSQDYA
+430 NAIQKNDYA